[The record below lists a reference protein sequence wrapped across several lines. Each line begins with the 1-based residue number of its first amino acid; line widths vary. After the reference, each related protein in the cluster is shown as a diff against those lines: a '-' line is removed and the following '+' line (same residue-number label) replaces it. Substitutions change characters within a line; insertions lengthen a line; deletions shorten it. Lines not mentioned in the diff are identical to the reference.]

1 MGANMGSEQF
11 YIQNMGSEQG
21 PYTISQIQT
30 MAASGHVKASTLLKQ
45 ENGSWFPAS
54 EMPGLLSDKDWL
66 VALLLS
72 IFLGGFAVDRFYLGH
87 IGLGILKFV
96 TCGGCGIWSLV
107 DIILIALGNVKD
119 AEGRPL
125 KR

>member
-1 MGANMGSEQF
+1 MSGETY
-11 YIQNMGSEQG
+11 YIQQMGGEQG
-21 PYTISQIQT
+21 PLTPRELQA
-30 MAASGHVKASTLLKQ
+30 MAASGLLKASTMVKQ
-45 ENGSWFPAS
+45 EGGNWFPAS
-54 EMPGLLSDKDWL
+54 ELPGLFSDKDWL

-96 TCGGCGIWSLV
+96 TCGGCGIWNLV
-107 DIILIALGNVKD
+107 DIILIAIGNVKD

>member
-1 MGANMGSEQF
+1 MTGETF
-11 YIQNMGSEQG
+11 YIQQMGNEQG
-21 PYTISQIQT
+21 PYTIRELQS
-30 MAASGHVKASTLLKQ
+30 MAAAGHLKATTLLKQ
-45 ENGSWFPAS
+45 EGGTWFPAS
-54 EMPGLLSDKDWL
+54 ELPGLFSDKDWL

-96 TCGGCGIWSLV
+96 TCGGCGIWNLV
-107 DIILIALGNVKD
+107 DIILIAIGTVRD